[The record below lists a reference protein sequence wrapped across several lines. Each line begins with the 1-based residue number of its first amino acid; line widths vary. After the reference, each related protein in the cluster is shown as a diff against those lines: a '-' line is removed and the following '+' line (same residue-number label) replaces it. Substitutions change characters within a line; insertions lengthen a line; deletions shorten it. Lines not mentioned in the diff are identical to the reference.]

1 MAWEVPLVELEVT
14 DSDVDSVLE
23 CLRSGWLTMGPRTQ
37 ALEEAIAEMVG
48 TEHAIVVSSGT
59 AALHLACRA
68 LGLGPGDEV
77 IVPSFTF
84 AASAHAPRY
93 GGAEVVLCDSVS
105 PRDPNLDPAAV
116 ESLVSPRTRAVI
128 AVHMWGYPAAVEE
141 LRGLCD
147 RHGLALIE
155 DCAEAICARLADGG
169 QVGSVGEL
177 GCFSF
182 FSKKQ
187 LAVGEGG
194 AVTTDD
200 DELAATVRSLRS
212 HAMTSVTWERHRG
225 HGLGY
230 DITDVGFNYRIDEP
244 RAALALS
251 RFERLGADIEARRE
265 VARAYR
271 EQPLRRR
278 GPRDPLQRG
287 AGRPLFA
294 LRLFRARPR
303 PRAAR
308 PPPHGA
314 SRARHPDDLLPGTA
328 HAQRV
333 PRWRFEPRRCRSRPR
348 SASATWRCR
357 STTCSAPSR
366 SSWSPR
372 SWPRQRRAASGLTLR
387 PSRAAQR
394 RTANTHFSGSRRR
407 ARRGTR
413 APRGRRCRRRPGSR
427 ARGVPRPAAS
437 ARAPATR
444 RRRRST
450 RGSVPSIVS
459 ACSRPVPPRG
469 GSRPAPSRCSAP

>member
-68 LGLGPGDEV
+68 LGLGPGDEA
-77 IVPSFTF
+77 IVPALTF

-105 PRDPNLDPAAV
+105 PLDPNLDPAAV
-116 ESLVSPRTRAVI
+116 EALIGPRTRAVI

-141 LRGLCD
+141 LRELCD

-155 DCAEAICARLADGG
+155 DCAEAICARLGDGG

-200 DELAATVRSLRS
+200 DELAASVRSLRS

-230 DITDVGFNYRIDEP
+230 DVTDVGFNYRIDEP

-251 RFERLGADIEARRE
+251 RFERLEADIEARRE
-265 VARAYR
+265 VARGYRARLAGTEGLEIPFSEEQVERSSHFAFPVLVPGSRGTATGSARSFAERGIQTTFYPALHTLSEYR
-271 EQPLRRR
+271 ES
-278 GPRDPLQRG
+278 
-287 AGRPLFA
+287 
-294 LRLFRARPR
+294 RL
-303 PRAAR
+303 
-308 PPPHGA
+308 GM
-314 SRARHPDDLLPGTA
+314 
-328 HAQRV
+328 
-333 PRWRFEPRRCRSRPR
+333 RRCRTRPR
-348 SASATWRCR
+348 SASATWPCR
-357 STTCSAPSR
+357 STTCSGRSG
-366 SSWSPR
+366 SSWSP
-372 SWPRQRRAASGLTLR
+372 SELARARLA
-387 PSRAAQR
+387 RARR
-394 RTANTHFSGSRRR
+394 RTA
-407 ARRGTR
+407 
-413 APRGRRCRRRPGSR
+413 
-427 ARGVPRPAAS
+427 
-437 ARAPATR
+437 
-444 RRRRST
+444 
-450 RGSVPSIVS
+450 
-459 ACSRPVPPRG
+459 
-469 GSRPAPSRCSAP
+469 

>member
-68 LGLGPGDEV
+68 LGLGPGDEA
-77 IVPSFTF
+77 IVPSITF

-93 GGAEVVLCDSVS
+93 GGAEVVLADSVS
-105 PRDPNLDPAAV
+105 PLEPNLDPAAV
-116 ESLVSPRTRAVI
+116 EGLIGPRTRAVV

-141 LRGLCD
+141 LRGICD

-155 DCAEAICARLADGG
+155 DCAEAICARPRNGG

-200 DELAATVRSLRS
+200 GELAASVRSLRS

-230 DITDVGFNYRIDEP
+230 DITDIGFNYRIDEP

-251 RFERLGADIEARRE
+251 RLERLGADIEARRG

-271 EQPLRRR
+271 ERLSAVEGLEIPFSDEQVERSSHFVFPVLARDGEARDRLRAELRER
-278 GPRDPLQRG
+278 GIQTTFYP
-287 AGRPLFA
+287 A
-294 LRLFRARPR
+294 LHTLSEYSRTG
-303 PRAAR
+303 RAAELANATEI
-308 PPPHGA
+308 GE
-314 SRARHPDDLLPGTA
+314 RHLALPIHNLLDPG
-328 HAQRV
+328 RV
-333 PRWRFEPRRCRSRPR
+333 KLVADE
-348 SASATWRCR
+348 
-357 STTCSAPSR
+357 
-366 SSWSPR
+366 
-372 SWPRQRRAASGLTLR
+372 L
-387 PSRAAQR
+387 
-394 RTANTHFSGSRRR
+394 
-407 ARRGTR
+407 
-413 APRGRRCRRRPGSR
+413 
-427 ARGVPRPAAS
+427 
-437 ARAPATR
+437 ARA
-444 RRRRST
+444 
-450 RGSVPSIVS
+450 V
-459 ACSRPVPPRG
+459 
-469 GSRPAPSRCSAP
+469 

>member
-1 MAWEVPLVELEVT
+1 MAWEVSLVELEVT

-48 TEHAIVVSSGT
+48 VEHAIVVSSGT
-59 AALHLACRA
+59 AALHLACHS

-77 IVPSFTF
+77 IVPAFTF

-93 GGAEVVLCDSVS
+93 GGAEVVLCDSLS
-105 PRDPNLDPAAV
+105 PLDPNLDPAKV
-116 ESLVSPRTRAVI
+116 ESLIGPRTRAVI

-141 LRGLCD
+141 LRQLCD

-155 DCAEAICARLADGG
+155 DCAEAICARLDDGG

-200 DELAATVRSLRS
+200 DELAASVRSLRS

-251 RFERLGADIEARRE
+251 RVERLTADIEARRE

-271 EQPLRRR
+271 KRPRRLR
-278 GPRDPLQRG
+278 GPGDPLQRG
-287 AGRPLFA
+287 AGRALIA
-294 LRLFRARPR
+294 LRLRRARPR
-303 PRAAR
+303 SRGPR
-308 PPPHGA
+308 PGSLGA
-314 SRARHPDDLLPGTA
+314 SRARHPDDLLPGAA
-328 HAQRV
+328 HPQRV
-333 PRWRFEPRRCRSRPR
+333 PRRGRRRRASRTRAR
-348 SASATWRCR
+348 SASATSRCR
-357 STTCSAPSR
+357 STICWGLIG
-366 SSWSPR
+366 SSGSPR
-372 SWPRQRRAASGLTLR
+372 SWPK
-387 PSRAAQR
+387 
-394 RTANTHFSGSRRR
+394 SRRR
-407 ARRGTR
+407 RQ
-413 APRGRRCRRRPGSR
+413 SQ
-427 ARGVPRPAAS
+427 
-437 ARAPATR
+437 
-444 RRRRST
+444 
-450 RGSVPSIVS
+450 
-459 ACSRPVPPRG
+459 
-469 GSRPAPSRCSAP
+469 